1 MMANTPVPAK
11 SIPEPER
18 KTVYPEPFAAVVRGR
33 TKRKLGD
40 FFGLTNFGVNLTT
53 LPPGSASALF
63 HAHTRQDE
71 FIYVLDGTPTLLLG
85 EKEYDLA
92 PGECVGFKAGSGIAH
107 QLVNRSPGTASY
119 LEIGDRTPGDEVQYP
134 RDDLKAALDSNG
146 SWVITH
152 KDGAPY

>member
-1 MMANTPVPAK
+1 MANTPVPAK

-18 KTVYPEPFAAVVRGR
+18 KTVYPEPFATVVRGR

-92 PGECVGFKAGSGIAH
+92 PGECVGFKAGSGVAH

-134 RDDLKAALDSNG
+134 SDDLKATLDSNG
-146 SWVITH
+146 SWVLTR
-152 KDGAPY
+152 KDGTPY